1 MLRAVGGS
9 FAAATLCA
17 AAALAPFANGRLI
30 DVGPGLL
37 TVGRLLVVLCALA
50 LVADLATRRVRL
62 RGLPLTG
69 RLLILA
75 FAGFGIVAAAS
86 AGTRGCD
93 CASSLSGYGE
103 LGVFLVVAVI
113 VAGSRRQTLRPL
125 LLSCLAGAW
134 IGSIWALAGLGT
146 VGPEA
151 TQVGGGRLAGTYG
164 NPNHLGYLIAL
175 GSPVAVALL
184 WPRDR
189 RTAALFAIATLP
201 LGIALLLSYS
211 RGALIAGAVG
221 VLATVAV
228 AHIRTRQAALRFAVA
243 IAAAAAI
250 VALAYPLYL
259 DARIERD
266 RSDSDVALV
275 ARDRSG
281 WDAGLGG
288 LPAVEPARL
297 SNAADGALR
306 VTSTRSGQG
315 VGFAIGDQTR
325 GTRVV
330 VIFDAR
336 SPGGPL
342 PFAFGVKAD
351 FESGDAKSRTAVL
364 DRTWRG
370 YQVNWQAA
378 ARGPRTSAYFWQSGG
393 ASAFELR
400 NVRVRVQEPGA
411 PASTATQ
418 RAELIGSV
426 LDTRAHREED
436 RYLESRL
443 DAAGLA
449 LEAFADEPIV
459 GIGWDR
465 FPELAARELD
475 YGELATH
482 NEYLRI
488 AAELGIPGL
497 LMLGFAGY
505 VLVLAMRRAG
515 RSAIASAA
523 IGVTVT
529 AAVAQLFLNGVGVAE
544 ASVAAVIAAAIL
556 CAGLPAA
563 RREQPL

>member
-134 IGSIWALAGLGT
+134 IGSVWALVGLGT

-151 TQVGGGRLAGTYG
+151 TQVGGGRLSGTYG

-189 RTAALFAIATLP
+189 RTAALFAIATVP

-243 IAAAAAI
+243 IAAVAAI

-266 RSDSDVALV
+266 RSD
-275 ARDRSG
+275 
-281 WDAGLGG
+281 
-288 LPAVEPARL
+288 
-297 SNAADGALR
+297 
-306 VTSTRSGQG
+306 
-315 VGFAIGDQTR
+315 IGC
-325 GTRVV
+325 G
-330 VIFDAR
+330 
-336 SPGGPL
+336 
-342 PFAFGVKAD
+342 
-351 FESGDAKSRTAVL
+351 
-364 DRTWRG
+364 
-370 YQVNWQAA
+370 
-378 ARGPRTSAYFWQSGG
+378 ARGSRP
-393 ASAFELR
+393 
-400 NVRVRVQEPGA
+400 
-411 PASTATQ
+411 Q
-418 RAELIGSV
+418 RLG
-426 LDTRAHREED
+426 RR
-436 RYLESRL
+436 SRR
-443 DAAGLA
+443 AAG
-449 LEAFADEPIV
+449 
-459 GIGWDR
+459 GR
-465 FPELAARELD
+465 ARTPLQ
-475 YGELATH
+475 
-482 NEYLRI
+482 
-488 AAELGIPGL
+488 
-497 LMLGFAGY
+497 
-505 VLVLAMRRAG
+505 RRR
-515 RSAIASAA
+515 RSTS
-523 IGVTVT
+523 
-529 AAVAQLFLNGVGVAE
+529 
-544 ASVAAVIAAAIL
+544 
-556 CAGLPAA
+556 
-563 RREQPL
+563 R